1 MGEDQQL
8 DQTQG
13 EDKKDELED
22 LELEEAEGDSV
33 KGGLRRDRSPG

>member
-1 MGEDQQL
+1 MGEDQHL

-22 LELEEAEGDSV
+22 LELEEAEG
-33 KGGLRRDRSPG
+33 GTA